1 MELVPGIID
10 GFTRTCPVVPVMIL
24 TQNADVLRY
33 LGSHVIVQSRRE
45 THGYVNL
52 GTEITPPPE
61 KCCEEWYASV
71 SR

>member
-24 TQNADVLRY
+24 SQNADVLRY

-45 THGYVNL
+45 THG
-52 GTEITPPPE
+52 
-61 KCCEEWYASV
+61 
-71 SR
+71 